1 MGDRVR
7 MRRNGRDEEEK
18 MERDTTVT
26 YIEPETVP
34 ILTGKEAKP
43 LK

>member
-1 MGDRVR
+1 
-7 MRRNGRDEEEK
+7 MRSDERDEEEK

-26 YIEPETVP
+26 YTEPKTVP
-34 ILTGKEAKP
+34 ILTGKEVKP

>member
-1 MGDRVR
+1 
-7 MRRNGRDEEEK
+7 MRRDGRDEEEK

-26 YIEPETVP
+26 YIEPKMVP